1 VRIKLADSS
10 KLPKLIEFLTT
21 DADAYVTQISADEI
35 EVGFVGSLNS
45 GAQHMTTELR
55 LRGWLQANPDV
66 VATLTE

>member
-21 DADAYVTQISADEI
+21 DDDAYITQIGANEI

-45 GAQHMTTELR
+45 GAQHMATELR